1 MQTSLFQTSSIGMR
15 FGTTT
20 WENQLGYPLK
30 LSYLV
35 VLIGLEGEATITL
48 NFKDY
53 TLSKDT
59 LTVLSSDTIAIMQQK
74 SADFK
79 VYGYLIDRSLAS
91 EIAYQ
96 LPNQLFG
103 FIHDYPVH
111 QLSKREK
118 QQVVYWNKQLLYMLE
133 NNASH
138 VQQMVCNHFE
148 NLFLRLA
155 EYMDEQG
162 TFKQQ
167 KFSRQEELCWKFWD
181 LIGQHAKTHREVAF
195 YAEKLHITPFYLA
208 QISKKH
214 LNDQPKD
221 LINRQVVLELKTLL
235 RTTDKS
241 IGEIA
246 EELHFV
252 DPSYIGRFFKRET
265 GFSLSAYRK

>member
-1 MQTSLFQTSSIGMR
+1 MQTSSFQTSSIGMS
-15 FGTTT
+15 FGSTT
-20 WENQLGYPLK
+20 WDNQLGYPLK

-35 VLIGLEGEATITL
+35 VLVGLEGEATITL

-53 TLSKDT
+53 TITKDT
-59 LTVLSSDTIAIMQQK
+59 LTVLSSDTVAIMQQK
-74 SADFK
+74 SANFNVDC
-79 VYGYLIDRSLAS
+79 YLIDRSLAS

-111 QLSKREK
+111 HLGKREK
-118 QQVVYWNKQLLYMLE
+118 EQLVYWNKQLLYLLE
-133 NNASH
+133 NKTTH
-138 VQQMVCNHFE
+138 LQQMVRNHFQ

-155 EYMDEQG
+155 AYMDEQG
-162 TFKQQ
+162 TFTQR
-167 KFSRQEELCWKFWD
+167 KFSRKEELCWKFWD

-208 QISKKH
+208 QISKKY

-221 LINRQVVLELKTLL
+221 LINRQVILELKTLL

-246 EELHFV
+246 VELHFD
-252 DPSYIGRFFKRET
+252 DPSYMGRFFKRET
-265 GFSLSAYRK
+265 QFSLSEYRK